1 MTDTIIRKATDLL
14 SRPLET
20 FRKSREEILS
30 IIRYYLAFLMV
41 NAALTALVSL
51 AGYVDTKSGKRLIF
65 AVYVNNVPFSD
76 TNDMM
81 TVGDDL
87 GNITGLIYKDF

>member
-30 IIRYYLAFLMV
+30 IIR
-41 NAALTALVSL
+41 
-51 AGYVDTKSGKRLIF
+51 
-65 AVYVNNVPFSD
+65 
-76 TNDMM
+76 
-81 TVGDDL
+81 
-87 GNITGLIYKDF
+87 